1 MKLIVLS
8 PDREIFNGEVTS
20 VKVPGSGGSFELLNN
35 HAPIVSSLSHG
46 VVRVRTQK
54 DEFHFKVEKGFIELL
69 NNEISLLV
77 QGYEEVAAE

>member
-20 VKVPGSGGSFELLNN
+20 IKVPGTAGSFELLKN
-35 HAPIVSSLSHG
+35 HAPIVSSLAHG
-46 VVRVRTQK
+46 EVRVRTK
-54 DEFHFKVEKGFIELL
+54 TDEFKFRVEKGFIELL

-77 QGYEEVAAE
+77 QGYEEISE